1 MGAMSHSGTIEPVS
15 LQGGTALPKH
25 DRSESMLLHCIRAFS
40 GKVESMM
47 HRLPDTPHVILKTP
61 VGWDERK
68 SNCYIDHF
76 YLRGIPIDTG

>member
-47 HRLPDTPHVILKTP
+47 QTAQTARHTPCHLKDICRMGREEKQLLHRSFLF
-61 VGWDERK
+61 ER
-68 SNCYIDHF
+68 NTH
-76 YLRGIPIDTG
+76 